1 MAVRKKRKF
10 PLGIGD
16 TLLSEER
23 FRLLDPQNVMDVFS
37 VRSGSVLLDVGC
49 GPGAFLEAA
58 SSRVGTDGTVHAID
72 IQEPF
77 ISMAKRLA
85 SEKGLTN
92 IKFTVSK
99 EDRIPLGDGIADTAI
114 MITTL
119 HELEGNS
126 TLTEVARLLKKGGLI
141 GIIEWQKEKTPVGPP
156 VSERMGETETEE
168 LLKMNGFD
176 VEKVFSIGLYH
187 YGITGRKSG

>member
-23 FRLLDPQNVMDVFS
+23 FRLLDPQTVMDVFS
-37 VRSGSVLLDVGC
+37 VRNGSVLLDVGC

-58 SSRVGTDGTVHAID
+58 SSRVGPDGHVHAID

-85 SEKGLTN
+85 AEKGLAN
-92 IKFTVSK
+92 ITFTVSR
-99 EDRIPLGDGIADTAI
+99 EDRIPLDAEIADSAI

-126 TLTEVARLLKKGGLI
+126 TLSEVARLLKPNGLL
-141 GIIEWQKEKTPVGPP
+141 GIIEWQKEKTPLGPP
-156 VSERMGETETEE
+156 VSERVAEEETEE
-168 LLKMNGFD
+168 LLKANGFD
-176 VEKVFSIGLYH
+176 VEKVFSIGTYH
-187 YGITGRKSG
+187 YGISGRKPK

>member
-58 SSRVGTDGTVHAID
+58 STRVGPDGLVHAID

-77 ISMAKRLA
+77 VGMARRLA
-85 SEKGLTN
+85 SEKGLIN
-92 IKFTVSK
+92 IKFTVSR
-99 EDRIPLGDGIADTAI
+99 EDRIPLEDETADTAI

-126 TLTEVARLLKKGGLI
+126 TLTEVSRILKSNGLL
-141 GIIEWQKEKTPVGPP
+141 GIVEWQKEKTPVGPP
-156 VSERMGETETEE
+156 VSERISEQETED
-168 LLKMNGFD
+168 LLKANGFD